1 MTMTMMIWRKWRADW
16 FFNKL
21 PSENPSDSFPEW

>member
-1 MTMTMMIWRKWRADW
+1 MTTMIWRKWRADW

-21 PSENPSDSFPEW
+21 PSENPFDSFPEW